1 MLKTWTL
8 ISLQSPRLSCAAAHL
23 VQVSAMHRHML
34 AERGLP
40 TGLSCAETSKVALH
54 RHTFPKHEL
63 VGTIARRR
71 ILVDFRRT
79 YARKVQLSIHN
90 NNKKIIVATSHC
102 TCGAHFDCYDLLR
115 TNEHIAGLD
124 RAEFISLCEAAGL
137 VTTNHG
143 AASPAPAVV

>member
-54 RHTFPKHEL
+54 RHTFPEHEL

-71 ILVDFRRT
+71 ILVMWTFVERMQEKFSCQT
-79 YARKVQLSIHN
+79 I
-90 NNKKIIVATSHC
+90 KKNIVATSHC
-102 TCGAHFDCYDLLR
+102 TCGAHFDCYDRLR
-115 TNEHIAGLD
+115 KNEHIAGLD
-124 RAEFISLCEAAGL
+124 RAEFISICEAAGL